1 MGHIAPVYYLN
12 GVSTVAG
19 QDRKVDA
26 LVSFL
31 RANGLEVT
39 MRNVRF
45 LLGFLFVVMVATAAG
60 ASETGS
66 DHPLVGR
73 FEDARIVDYEEMAF
87 DEYLLLTQ
95 EVTGR
100 AEWGDA
106 AKAQYGLTLEGRVTR
121 ITYESP
127 RERSTLEVMRAYREA
142 LTANDFEILFEC
154 DAAACGGRAFNHAVV
169 PYDLTFSENHEGQRY
184 VAAHKAAPEGDVHV
198 AIYTVKAYS
207 IGGERNNRVY
217 TQVDVIEQEPRETEV
232 VVVEADEMAEQIA
245 AEGRVAL
252 YGIYFDTDGARIQA
266 ESRPALDE
274 VGELLSTQ
282 SDLRLLVVG
291 HTDNQGGFDYNIDL
305 SQRRAA
311 AVVEALATE
320 YGVARDRLKPWG
332 VGFTAPVASNAT
344 NEGRASNRRVEL
356 VPQ

>member
-1 MGHIAPVYYLN
+1 
-12 GVSTVAG
+12 
-19 QDRKVDA
+19 
-26 LVSFL
+26 
-31 RANGLEVT
+31 

-45 LLGFLFVVMVATAAG
+45 LLGVLLLVTVAAAAG
-60 ASETGS
+60 ATEPGS

-73 FEDARIVDYEEMAF
+73 FEDARIVDYEAMAF

-95 EVTGR
+95 EVTSR

-106 AKAQYGLTLEGRVTR
+106 AKAQYGHPLEGRVTR

-127 RERSTLEVMRAYREA
+127 KERSTLEVMRAYREA
-142 LTANDFEILFEC
+142 LTENGFEVLFEC
-154 DAAACGGRAFNHAVV
+154 DDAACGGRDFNHAVV
-169 PYDLTFSENHEGQRY
+169 PYDLTFSENYEDQRY
-184 VAAHKAAPEGDVHV
+184 VAARTARPQGDVHV

-207 IGGERNNRVY
+207 VGGERNNRVY

-232 VVVEADEMAEQIA
+232 VVVKADEMAEHIA
-245 AEGRVAL
+245 AEGKVAL
-252 YGIYFDTDGARIQA
+252 YGIHFDTDSARIKT

-274 VGELLSTQ
+274 VGKLLSAQ
-282 SDLRLLVVG
+282 SELKLLVVG

-311 AVVEALATE
+311 AVVEALAAE
-320 YGVARDRLKPWG
+320 HGVARDRLKPWG
-332 VGFTAPVASNAT
+332 VGFTAPVSSNAT
-344 NEGRASNRRVEL
+344 DEGRSRNRRVEL